1 MNWFYLACRF
11 VSGLISSRI
20 PTLFFISIR
29 QIQLTLA
36 CRLSHKHSWI
46 RVPLPSTVLAKT
58 LLLINSFSPRIYQS
72 MKTKLYFRIKL
83 NTNKFNSS
91 YRFRE
96 MVSTFY
102 QDVSNMPQIPD
113 QEMNSTM
120 QQLSMSHIGEF
131 DTVAAL
137 KELYIYVNKY
147 RVQLFENL
155 EEENYCRKLQLAQ
168 RLANVAC
175 VMEGEET
182 SAC

>member
-1 MNWFYLACRF
+1 
-11 VSGLISSRI
+11 
-20 PTLFFISIR
+20 
-29 QIQLTLA
+29 
-36 CRLSHKHSWI
+36 
-46 RVPLPSTVLAKT
+46 
-58 LLLINSFSPRIYQS
+58 
-72 MKTKLYFRIKL
+72 
-83 NTNKFNSS
+83 
-91 YRFRE
+91 
-96 MVSTFY
+96 MVSSFY
-102 QDVSNMPQIPD
+102 QDVSSMPQIPD

-120 QQLSMSHIGEF
+120 QQLSMLHIGEF

-182 SAC
+182 SACWCSHRAPEKKRKKFLDVWLVEEKSLSDLW

>member
-1 MNWFYLACRF
+1 MSY
-11 VSGLISSRI
+11 
-20 PTLFFISIR
+20 
-29 QIQLTLA
+29 
-36 CRLSHKHSWI
+36 
-46 RVPLPSTVLAKT
+46 
-58 LLLINSFSPRIYQS
+58 
-72 MKTKLYFRIKL
+72 
-83 NTNKFNSS
+83 S

-147 RVQLFENL
+147 RVQLFENM
-155 EEENYCRKLQLAQ
+155 EEENYCRKLQLAL
-168 RLANVAC
+168 RVAHVAC

-182 SAC
+182 SACY

>member
-1 MNWFYLACRF
+1 MDSCSTAEHRLGKDSPSNKLLFAKD
-11 VSGLISSRI
+11 I
-20 PTLFFISIR
+20 P
-29 QIQLTLA
+29 
-36 CRLSHKHSWI
+36 K
-46 RVPLPSTVLAKT
+46 
-58 LLLINSFSPRIYQS
+58 
-72 MKTKLYFRIKL
+72 
-83 NTNKFNSS
+83 
-91 YRFRE
+91 FRE
-96 MVSTFY
+96 MVSSFY
-102 QDVSNMPQIPD
+102 NDVSNMPQIPD

-120 QQLSMSHIGEF
+120 QQLSMLHVGEF

-147 RVQLFENL
+147 RESLFENL